1 MTNNKQVYI
10 NSKDKREID
19 LEMIIFSIFS
29 SNRSVSDKQKILDDQ
44 LKHFSNEID
53 NEINKEREFYNSNR
67 RDLKHS
73 EHVYNINKRMKV
85 GLSSLVW
92 YISLYKHNEK
102 ISREKLENLI
112 QEKEHIKTVISN
124 LKEMIR

>member
-29 SNRSVSDKQKILDDQ
+29 SNRSVSDKQKILDNQ
-44 LKHFSNEID
+44 LKYFSNEID

-67 RDLKHS
+67 KDLKHS
-73 EHVYNINKRMKV
+73 EHVYNINKRMRV

-92 YISLYKHNEK
+92 YISIYKHNIN
-102 ISREKLENLI
+102 ISKKKLDELSK
-112 QEKEHIKTVISN
+112 EKEHIKTVISN